1 MPHDI
6 VSVVKK
12 TVFIRL
18 NEKVVKLGSKIPS
31 TALLTH
37 KIWYDANKQN
47 LKKGLKLLI
56 KKILILLG

>member
-37 KIWYDANKQN
+37 KI
-47 LKKGLKLLI
+47 
-56 KKILILLG
+56 